1 MRKPEKATVLLI
13 LFALLTLISILT
25 VYAVHQ
31 TPTEETRTS
40 ILCRYTNVAA
50 YDYTAILEPNTICD
64 NRTTLKPNEG
74 ILYTEIT
81 KQINITLNYTFTST
95 LPADATVTYSLTQT
109 LKTTAWQHQTPSTT
123 QITTNQTRI
132 QIEVPPVNKTEL
144 ETTKKAIETDTG
156 TSSTTYTL
164 EITPTFTVN
173 ATTTAGPILQTFTP
187 TLTIDFQRTDQG
199 DTIKI
204 GDLQQADSS
213 ALTESETVTRQDI
226 LNQRYAS
233 YILITLSVAGAFFSA
248 YFYRKI
254 KPPTEKPPLEKI
266 IAPYKDLII
275 EAQEPPKTTPE
286 TTIINVI
293 TIKELAR
300 TAEILARP
308 MILTRKP
315 QPTLTIIDQNT
326 LYQHQP

>member
-1 MRKPEKATVLLI
+1 MRKPEKTTLLLI
-13 LFALLTLISILT
+13 LFTILTLVSLLT

-31 TPTEETRTS
+31 TPTEETKTRIMCQYAS
-40 ILCRYTNVAA
+40 AA
-50 YDYTAILEPNTICD
+50 TYDYTAILAPNTIYD
-64 NRTTLKPNEG
+64 NKTTLKPNEG
-74 ILYTEIT
+74 ALYAAIT

-95 LPADATVTYSLTQT
+95 LPADATITYSLAQI
-109 LKTTAWQHQTPSTT
+109 LKTTAWPHLISSTAQT
-123 QITTNQTRI
+123 TTNETRI
-132 QIEVPPVNKTEL
+132 QIELTPVNKTEL

-173 ATTTAGPILQTFTP
+173 ATTTAGSISQTFQP

-204 GDLQQADSS
+204 GNLQQADPG
-213 ALTESETVTRQDI
+213 ALTESQTITRQDV

-248 YFYRKI
+248 YFYRKT
-254 KPPTEKPPLEKI
+254 KPTHEKPPLEKI
-266 IAPYKDLII
+266 MAPYKDLII

-286 TTIINVI
+286 TTIINVT
-293 TIKELAR
+293 TIKQLAR